1 MLHKPKFAGRSACST
16 PITCDANSIR
26 ALDPGVGA
34 SSLESFSTPSA
45 SVNHFMAVTE
55 ELLNHIL
62 ALLPILWP
70 QNSKNKL
77 HFGRRERLTTRCHE
91 LLHKAESLPEYATE
105 KLLAHQ
111 YKAASGG
118 LLLP

>member
-1 MLHKPKFAGRSACST
+1 
-16 PITCDANSIR
+16 
-26 ALDPGVGA
+26 
-34 SSLESFSTPSA
+34 
-45 SVNHFMAVTE
+45 MAVTE

-91 LLHKAESLPEYATE
+91 LLHKAESLPEYGSSAAPMMRAE
-105 KLLAHQ
+105 MKQHLREHLA
-111 YKAASGG
+111 ARS
-118 LLLP
+118 L

>member
-1 MLHKPKFAGRSACST
+1 MPTRLSPLHTFVKLFT
-16 PITCDANSIR
+16 E
-26 ALDPGVGA
+26 DPLAPLRFQHINVHGK
-34 SSLESFSTPSA
+34 
-45 SVNHFMAVTE
+45 NHFIAVTE